1 MCPYTNTKKAIK
13 RERDAAFPYDGD
25 AEEVDASRPKGGE
38 GARFDEACKCCNIEV
53 AKEMLDEGLV
63 SKEVAERAFYESCWR
78 LAQTRRNKEGGLD
91 RVNRISKLVNL
102 LDMMNEGAAMANRPK
117 LNDLPEELW
126 EMIHQF
132 NAPVAMAKETELIQT
147 VREREASTCTFSE
160 TSEVSFA
167 PSGGIV
173 ASAGV
178 GTLGDK
184 IKLWSVETGE
194 LVKTLEV
201 TLMSAQSVSF
211 HPSGDLLA
219 AGGEGETIELYN
231 VEGELIKTLTHDFF
245 NFVDSLSFSPSGD
258 VLASGLRDE
267 CGDHVTLWDVET
279 GKSIKDFYP
288 SDIESYLEGNH
299 IYSLS
304 FNPSG
309 DLLAGGCYNGKIHLW
324 DVETGEM
331 MTLEGHPQTMTMRDD
346 DEYFSV
352 FSVSFSPS
360 GSVLASGS
368 EDKTIK
374 LWNVRTGQLIKTL
387 VGHSRTVHSVTFH
400 PSGDVLAS
408 GSTDSVIKLWNV
420 RTGQLIKTLEG
431 SGNCHSLSFSPS
443 GDVIVAGGANS
454 SIEIYV
460 AL

>member
-1 MCPYTNTKKAIK
+1 M
-13 RERDAAFPYDGD
+13 
-25 AEEVDASRPKGGE
+25 
-38 GARFDEACKCCNIEV
+38 
-53 AKEMLDEGLV
+53 
-63 SKEVAERAFYESCWR
+63 
-78 LAQTRRNKEGGLD
+78 
-91 RVNRISKLVNL
+91 
-102 LDMMNEGAAMANRPK
+102 
-117 LNDLPEELW
+117 
-126 EMIHQF
+126 
-132 NAPVAMAKETELIQT
+132 
-147 VREREASTCTFSE
+147 
-160 TSEVSFA
+160 
-167 PSGGIV
+167 
-173 ASAGV
+173 
-178 GTLGDK
+178 
-184 IKLWSVETGE
+184 
-194 LVKTLEV
+194 
-201 TLMSAQSVSF
+201 SF

-219 AGGEGETIELYN
+219 AGDGETIGLYN
-231 VEGELIKTLTHDFF
+231 VEGELIKTLTNDFF

-258 VLASGLRDE
+258 VLASGLRDD
-267 CGDHVTLWDVET
+267 CGDHVTLWDVEE
-279 GKSIKDFYP
+279 GKDIKDFYP
-288 SDIESYLEGNH
+288 SDIESSLEGNH

-304 FNPSG
+304 FHPSG

-331 MTLEGHPQTMTMRDD
+331 MTLEGHPQTMTMRYDE
-346 DEYFSV
+346 EYFSV

-360 GSVLASGS
+360 GSVLASGC

-454 SIEIYV
+454 SIEIYEFTI
-460 AL
+460 

>member
-13 RERDAAFPYDGD
+13 RERDTAFSYDGH

-38 GARFDEACKCCNIEV
+38 GARFEEACKCCNIEV
-53 AKEMLDEGLV
+53 AKEMLDYGLV
-63 SKEVAERAFYESCWR
+63 TKEVAERAFYESCWE
-78 LAQTRRNKEGGLD
+78 LAQTRRNKEGGLH

-102 LDMMNEGAAMANRPK
+102 VDMLAAHKALADREETPT
-117 LNDLPEELW
+117 LPEELW
-126 EMIHQF
+126 NMVATF
-132 NAPVAMAKETELIQT
+132 NSPVQMAQATELIQT
-147 VREREASTCTFSE
+147 VGEREASTCTFSE
-160 TSEVSFA
+160 TTDVSFS
-167 PSGGIV
+167 PCGIV
-173 ASAGV
+173 ASAGI
-178 GTLGDK
+178 GRLGK
-184 IKLWSVETGE
+184 EIKLYSVETGE
-194 LVKTLEV
+194 LVKTFEA
-201 TLMSAQSVSF
+201 TLDVQSVSF

-219 AGGEGETIELYN
+219 AGGGGETIGLYN
-231 VEGELIKTLTHDFF
+231 VEGDRIKTLTHDFF

-267 CGDHVTLWDVET
+267 CGEHVTLWDVET

-288 SDIESYLEGNH
+288 SDIESHLSNH

-304 FNPSG
+304 FNPSS

-346 DEYFSV
+346 EEYFAV

-360 GSVLASGS
+360 GDVLASGG
-368 EDKTIK
+368 EDGKIK
-374 LWNVRTGQLIKTL
+374 LWRVETGELIKTL
-387 VGHSRTVHSVTFH
+387 VGHSRTVHSVTFD

-420 RTGQLIKTLEG
+420 RTGQLIKTLKG
-431 SGNCHSLSFSPS
+431 SGDCHSLSFSPS